1 MFAQVGDR
9 RGETPKIILNI
20 EGNPKISNQSTGNVF
35 GDNIGR
41 DKGPFCC
48 TLLPQISSDGQS
60 LEVAGLFS
68 RSKIICGATVF
79 DLYMSV

>member
-41 DKGPFCC
+41 DKGPLSSENKKGIWDNLSKNC
-48 TLLPQISSDGQS
+48 IS
-60 LEVAGLFS
+60 
-68 RSKIICGATVF
+68 
-79 DLYMSV
+79 